1 MPILTGHI
9 QIDRSKLPSK
19 FDKLRVRFVSQLVNN
34 KTTLLMISPDAGLD
48 FEPIY
53 VRYATGMILKLGDG
67 TVAQSQGQL
76 VVTGQ
81 RLIGMVTDG
90 AVGKAAL
97 SQSAGT
103 VYAFAVD
110 LDDIGPVEIKKNW
123 RGQPV
128 EAVIRSKEGQ
138 SPSFVLQV
146 FSVVAVL
153 KNDGHVIP
161 TSLPDFLNRLTPEG
175 RRNLQKQA

>member
-1 MPILTGHI
+1 
-9 QIDRSKLPSK
+9 
-19 FDKLRVRFVSQLVNN
+19 
-34 KTTLLMISPDAGLD
+34 MI
-48 FEPIY
+48 
-53 VRYATGMILKLGDG
+53 
-67 TVAQSQGQL
+67 
-76 VVTGQ
+76 
-81 RLIGMVTDG
+81 TDG

-110 LDDIGPVEIKKNW
+110 LDDIRPVEIKKNW

-128 EAVIRSKEGQ
+128 EAVIRSKEGL
-138 SPSFVLQV
+138 SPAFVLQV
-146 FSVVAVL
+146 LSVVAVL

-161 TSLPDFLNRLTPEG
+161 TSLPDFLNRLTPED